1 MKLAK
6 LILVILTILSCFVA
20 FSIYTTAK
28 ATTDVT
34 SAENNSGYISGRNT
48 TANQSQEPVTQVMT
62 NVGEVTSGENA
73 GFGLSEALNTIIIA
87 VGVII
92 ILLSIAILIRLKQY

>member
-6 LILVILTILSCFVA
+6 LILIILTVLSCFVS

-28 ATTDVT
+28 ATQDVAT
-34 SAENNSGYISGRNT
+34 AETSGYISGRNT
-48 TANQSQEPVTQVMT
+48 TSNQAQEPVTHVMT

>member
-6 LILVILTILSCFVA
+6 LILVILTVLSCFVA
-20 FSIYTTAK
+20 FSIYTTAN
-28 ATTDVT
+28 ATQDVA
-34 SAENNSGYISGRNT
+34 SAETSGYISGRNT